1 MGTLSMNEVTR
12 PFGMTQCEYVWKGCS
27 GGLPST
33 RPEAFIGR
41 YGPNKCSP
49 TKPYTPSGPVTPSAY
64 VNL

>member
-49 TKPYTPSGPVTPSAY
+49 TKP
-64 VNL
+64 